1 MPGDHWAAAPMT
13 DHSDGVMAAA
23 KRSNGESGVFS
34 GQESNVS
41 EPDADNLSSI
51 YNLLEQKE
59 RDLLLAAELGKALLE
74 KNEELSQQNEKM
86 AEDFSQKLEEL
97 EQEKYHLRRRL
108 QAAEEEYD
116 LRVNELQ
123 ADISSL
129 RKSLDEATAVQRQSE
144 KEKSLLITNLT
155 EQNQRL
161 TAQLRESAKHEESL
175 STELQALKDQVN
187 LKRSSMNEQINHLE
201 SLREEIN
208 LLMDRKMELERR
220 IELLQGEREG
230 LSSTLDE
237 SADRIIMLEK
247 QTREQDSI
255 IRANEK
261 AIDEMQSTNYALS
274 ERLENVYRSMSLSP
288 GHQTSLLNEMEMS
301 DSEKS
306 LNASRRPFSQID
318 EDEDVEVEN
327 PEIRINEENSNEE
340 KEEILSSYQQIK
352 TLCSQLRQ
360 RTRRNSN
367 ESVETSSSSEEILH
381 TDSIKSG
388 ALNSALHELRGLVHD
403 LLRKEAKGACLACGA
418 DSNDK
423 IRMEVQLHK
432 SQEQNEKLERRLK
445 EQEDLNKR
453 KDDELLE
460 AKSKLSVTEVK
471 FSAIEEERDILKSD
485 QENSNAAKDELIK
498 KAWETRD
505 AAVKRKNNTEIEL
518 ARTRIDLMQVN
529 SQLLEA
535 IQQKVE
541 LSQQLDQWQV
551 DMHELLEEQMVKK
564 MRDENPKSNNSRKL
578 QIGSGNNSDSAD
590 SGEIRKKSSKILSF
604 FQRSS

>member
-498 KAWETRD
+498 KAWEVRD

-529 SQLLEA
+529 SQLLDA
-535 IQQKVE
+535 IKQKVE

>member
-1 MPGDHWAAAPMT
+1 MPGDHWAPMT
-13 DHSDGVMAAA
+13 DHTDGVMAAA
-23 KRSNGESGVFS
+23 KRSNVESGVFS

-498 KAWETRD
+498 KAWEVRD

-529 SQLLEA
+529 SQLLDA
-535 IQQKVE
+535 IKQKVE

>member
-1 MPGDHWAAAPMT
+1 MPGDHWAAPHMT

-23 KRSNGESGVFS
+23 KRSNVESGVFS

-41 EPDADNLSSI
+41 EPDADIVSI

-116 LRVNELQ
+116 LRVNELH

-129 RKSLDEATAVQRQSE
+129 RKSLDEATAVQRQSD

-261 AIDEMQSTNYALS
+261 AIDEMQSTNFNLS

-327 PEIRINEENSNEE
+327 PEIRINEENPNEE

-423 IRMEVQLHK
+423 IRMEVQVHK
-432 SQEQNEKLERRLK
+432 TQEQNEKLERRLK

-471 FSAIEEERDILKSD
+471 FSALEEERDILKSD

-498 KAWETRD
+498 KAWEVRD
-505 AAVKRKNNTEIEL
+505 AAVTRKNNTEIGL

-529 SQLLEA
+529 SQLLDA
-535 IQQKVE
+535 IKQKVE

-564 MRDENPKSNNSRKL
+564 MRDENPKSNRRNL

>member
-1 MPGDHWAAAPMT
+1 
-13 DHSDGVMAAA
+13 V
-23 KRSNGESGVFS
+23 ESGVFS

-432 SQEQNEKLERRLK
+432 TQEQNEKLERRLK

-460 AKSKLSVTEVK
+460 AKSKLSVTEVN
-471 FSAIEEERDILKSD
+471 FSALEEERDILKSD

-498 KAWETRD
+498 KAWEVRD

-529 SQLLEA
+529 SQLLDA
-535 IQQKVE
+535 IKQKVE

-564 MRDENPKSNNSRKL
+564 MRDENPKSNSRKL